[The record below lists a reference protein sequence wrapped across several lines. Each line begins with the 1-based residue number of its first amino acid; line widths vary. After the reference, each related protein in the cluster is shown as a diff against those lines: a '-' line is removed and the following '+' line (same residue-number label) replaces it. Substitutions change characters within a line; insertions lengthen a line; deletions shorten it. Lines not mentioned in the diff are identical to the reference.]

1 MIVQPATTT
10 QPTTDDRREQIG
22 WYFYDWANSAFSTTV
37 VTVFLGPYL
46 TSITE
51 AAADERGFV
60 YPFGIPVAAG
70 SFFPYMVALSV
81 LLQVFF
87 LPVLGAIADYSHAKK
102 QMLAI
107 FAYLGAFATMGMY
120 FLEGERYFLGGLL
133 FLIANLSFGASIV
146 FYNAFLP
153 EIASPDR
160 RDAVSSRGWAL
171 GYLGGGLLLLANLIL
186 FNNRAALGLP
196 TDMAVRISL
205 TSAGLWWAI
214 FTIIP
219 LLTLRRREPLKR
231 LPPGEHYLTIGFKQL
246 AHTFREMRHYRQTLL
261 FLGAY
266 LLYNDGIQA
275 VIALAA
281 QFGAQ
286 ELGLDQ
292 AILIQAILMVQFV
305 AFFGAL
311 VFGWLAQRIG
321 AKRALQI
328 SLVIWS
334 GVVIYGYVVPAGAP
348 GQFFLLAAIIALVLG
363 GSQAISRSIF
373 SLMIPKGQEAEY
385 FGIYEVSERGTS
397 WLAPFLFGLAF
408 QMTGSYRIAII
419 SLIIFFVFGFILLLF
434 VNVRRAAEEAGNVAP
449 ARA

>member
-1 MIVQPATTT
+1 MTAQHAPA
-10 QPTTDDRREQIG
+10 PPIDDPREQIG

-37 VTVFLGPYL
+37 VTVFLGPFL

-51 AAADERGFV
+51 AAADERGLV
-60 YPFGIPVAAG
+60 YPLGIPVAAG
-70 SFFPYMVALSV
+70 AFFPYMVSLSV

-107 FAYLGAFATMGMY
+107 FAYVGAIATMGMY
-120 FLEGERYFLGGLL
+120 FLDGNRYLLGGTL
-133 FLIANLSFGASIV
+133 FLIANLAFGASIV

-160 RDAVSSRGWAL
+160 RDTVSSRGWAL
-171 GYLGGGLLLLANLIL
+171 GYLGGGLLLLANLVL
-186 FNNRAALGLP
+186 FNSREALGLR
-196 TDMAVRISL
+196 TDLAVRISL

-219 LLTLRRREPLKR
+219 LVTLRRREPLKR
-231 LPPGEHYLTIGFKQL
+231 LPSGEHYLTIGFKQL
-246 AHTFREMRHYRQTLL
+246 GHTFREMRHYRQTLL

-275 VIALAA
+275 VIALAS

-286 ELGLDQ
+286 ELGLEQ
-292 AILIQAILMVQFV
+292 GILIQAILLVQFV

-311 VFGWLAQRIG
+311 GFGWLARRIG
-321 AKRALQI
+321 AKRAILL
-328 SLVIWS
+328 SLLIW
-334 GVVIYGYVVPAGAP
+334 GGTVIYGFFIPAGVPA
-348 GQFFLLAAIIALVLG
+348 QFFLLAGIIALVLG
-363 GSQAISRSIF
+363 GSQAISRSVF
-373 SLMIPKGQEAEY
+373 SLMIPRGQEAEY

-397 WLAPFLFGLAF
+397 WLAPFLFGLAYQF
-408 QMTGSYRIAII
+408 TSSYRIAII
-419 SLIIFFVFGFILLLF
+419 SLIIFFVAGFILLLF
-434 VNVRRAAEEAGNVAP
+434 VDVRRAAEEAGNVAP
-449 ARA
+449 ANA